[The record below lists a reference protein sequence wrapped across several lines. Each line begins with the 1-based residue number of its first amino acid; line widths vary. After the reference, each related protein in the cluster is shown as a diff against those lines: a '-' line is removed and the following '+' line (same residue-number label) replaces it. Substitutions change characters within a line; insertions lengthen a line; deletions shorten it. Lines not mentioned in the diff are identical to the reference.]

1 MSRKSRGGDKKPRS
15 EAIFGT
21 TSGEISELRLTV
33 DPKTGSIS
41 FGQAMTNVYSERS
54 YERPKA
60 PKVLSRMPQPSHAA
74 MFEDSDALAV
84 HFDRVFAVDTNTK
97 DIDGRRMS
105 VVGVATLKREVVL
118 GPERVE
124 SGWRFDAPF
133 AIEYG
138 DLVAKPEPFGW
149 MGALEILKQ
158 RGFYDAGQ
166 RIGLIVDS
174 ELGQLKDFNART
186 VPVDSGEFL
195 PQGVTLIYASSDAG
209 KESVLNSAL
218 AIADAAASQILA
230 ALRDGRIPANAEPS
244 GVEAFKSFRVIGV
257 NAVEGPANLRPK
269 SKRAV

>member
-1 MSRKSRGGDKKPRS
+1 MSKKPRGGDRKPRS
-15 EAIFGT
+15 ESIYGT
-21 TSGEISELRLTV
+21 TTGEITELNLTV
-33 DPKTGSIS
+33 DARTGAIS
-41 FGQAMTNVYSERS
+41 FGQEMTNVYSERS
-54 YERPKA
+54 YERAKA
-60 PKVLSRMPQPSHAA
+60 PKVLSRMPQPPHAA
-74 MFEDSDALAV
+74 MFEDSDALAT

-118 GPERVE
+118 GPEKVE

-158 RGFYDAGQ
+158 RGFYAAGQ

-218 AIADAAASQILA
+218 SIADAAASQILTG
-230 ALRDGRIPANAEPS
+230 LQNGTIPANTTPS
-244 GVEAFKSFRVIGV
+244 GVEAFQSFRVIGV
-257 NAVEGPANLRPK
+257 NAVAGPPSLRP
-269 SKRAV
+269 RR